1 MATESSKTAVQKLY
15 LAYYGRPADPSG
27 LEFWAGRLDSQG
39 GALNGILD
47 SFATSAEAT
56 KNFAGKSNQDLIR
69 SVYQVLFNRNLTE
82 SDPGL
87 KFYSD
92 SLSKGERT
100 LQSIAL
106 DILNGASGSDLTLIQ
121 NKTEVAKQFTDAL
134 DTALEKGSYAGD
146 TAVLRARTLISKVTM
161 DLTAS
166 KSVVPGIGDLSN
178 LLKGDTNTAS
188 QVLTLVDTLLKNL
201 PTAGSA
207 PTSIP
212 PTSIITVAKPVPLPE
227 ATAAPTVA
235 PTSAPTVAPTLAPTA
250 APTAAPTSAPTAAP
264 TSAPTAAPTEAPTA
278 APTPAPTEAPT
289 PAPTKAP
296 VPETTNTSS
305 VVGEAQGADLP
316 GSTSTSGVIKTD
328 GTDVTGFFDRTSRQ
342 DWYGMEVEA
351 GKVYKLTLDAAN
363 AGRDSIQVIQNNFIQ
378 NLVKLSADG
387 ESIYFNSDR
396 AGTVHF
402 AVKGNTAIEGQ
413 GYTISA
419 EVVSSLDDTG
429 YQIEFDLASQLLP
442 FKSYFDMAAQAISD
456 IVVGDLPSVAS
467 AYKDGFVDDLYI
479 KVMVDS
485 SITGTLLGYAG
496 PEDLRDG
503 SKLPSAADMYT
514 TPAVLSRLGQAQS
527 VDFIVHETLHAMGL
541 GTLWNNFKLLNLSG
555 NYIGANAL
563 DAYRELTG
571 KLGLTSVPVDAGSGH
586 FSESALGNEI
596 LTPTI
601 GRNSF
606 ISVVSIG
613 ALEDLGYVVDYTE
626 AESFVLPTGI
636 FTG

>member
-1 MATESSKTAVQKLY
+1 MANLFIRAAVHRPNRPQTKDTNATE
-15 LAYYGRPADPSG
+15 PD
-27 LEFWAGRLDSQG
+27 
-39 GALNGILD
+39 
-47 SFATSAEAT
+47 
-56 KNFAGKSNQDLIR
+56 
-69 SVYQVLFNRNLTE
+69 
-82 SDPGL
+82 
-87 KFYSD
+87 YSD
-92 SLSKGERT
+92 
-100 LQSIAL
+100 
-106 DILNGASGSDLTLIQ
+106 
-121 NKTEVAKQFTDAL
+121 DAL
-134 DTALEKGSYAGD
+134 LSTELLDPELAASVDQRALSSLDA
-146 TAVLRARTLISKVTM
+146 ALLRTRTLITKVTADIPTSSVV
-161 DLTAS
+161 DLTGLANPTS
-166 KSVVPGIGDLSN
+166 
-178 LLKGDTNTAS
+178 LLKGYAGVGQKILSLMD
-188 QVLTLVDTLLKNL
+188 LVFKNL
-201 PTAGSA
+201 PTSGTGSS
-207 PTSIP
+207 TGSISLP
-212 PTSIITVAKPVPLPE
+212 KPIPVPVPE
-227 ATAAPTVA
+227 VTV
-235 PTSAPTVAPTLAPTA
+235 
-250 APTAAPTSAPTAAP
+250 APTAAP

-278 APTPAPTEAPT
+278 APTPAPTDAPT

-342 DWYGMEVEA
+342 DWYRMEVEA

-496 PEDLRDG
+496 PEDLRNG

-626 AESFVLPTGI
+626 AESFVLPTGV
-636 FTG
+636 FTS